1 MKKIYFFIS
10 LFLIFINLGYSQS
23 LVQTVDSIPMRDGK
37 KLAADIYIPSTPGQ
51 YPVILVQTPYNRLY
65 YRINQPLGLGS
76 LTGLPYALVVVDWR
90 GYYGSAAA
98 MVANPDRGK
107 DGYDVVEWIATQSWS
122 NGKIGTWGP
131 SALGKIQFQTA
142 KENPPHLNCA
152 VPLVAGPQFN
162 YLEYFPGGVYRKEY
176 VDQLDN
182 LGFGLATTLLNNPFY
197 NSTWQYA
204 EAANFYPQSIN
215 IPLFMVGGWYDHN
228 VEVMMQM
235 FSGVQTNSPAAV
247 RSKHK
252 LMMGPWAHGG
262 FGTAQVGTCDQG
274 ELTYNEACGW
284 SDSLALRFF
293 DYYLRNSFN
302 GWELE
307 PVVRYFQMGEN
318 MWQQTTTWPPTGT
331 TPIKLFFNENNSLTP
346 SLPSSAS
353 ASATITYDPHNP
365 SPTIGGSTLRN
376 DLLQGPYNQATLV
389 ESRNDILI
397 YTSPILTQNVVL
409 KGSGRVH
416 LFVSSDR
423 PDTDFGY
430 RLTDVYPDGR
440 SMLLVDNIQR
450 MRFRSGFHTT
460 DTASMQNG
468 QVYEIDIPI
477 RDLANTFLSGH
488 RIRIDITS
496 SNYPR
501 FDNNLNNG
509 GKMYTAGDTLTAN
522 NIIYLNSARASF
534 VELPLISYIVG
545 LNDNEPKETQFQII
559 PNPVNESFSI
569 SNESYS
575 EINLYNINGVKIFN
589 QQKSER
595 YNLYFLP
602 AGVYF
607 VEIIGDGGVYWR
619 KLVKG

>member
-1 MKKIYFFIS
+1 MKRNS
-10 LFLIFINLGYSQS
+10 LFLILFLISIGLCKSQT

-37 KLAADIYIPSTPGQ
+37 KLAADIYLPSTPGQ

-76 LTGLPYALVVVDWR
+76 IAGTPYALVVVDWR
-90 GYYGSAAA
+90 GYYGSASA
-98 MVANPDRGK
+98 MVANADRGK
-107 DGYDVVEWIATQSWS
+107 DGYDVVEWIATKSWS

-142 KENPPHLNCA
+142 KENPPHLVCA
-152 VPLVAGPQFN
+152 APLVAGPQFN
-162 YLEYFPGGVYRKEY
+162 YWEYFPGGVYRTEY
-176 VDQLDN
+176 VQQLDN
-182 LGFGLATTLLNNPFY
+182 LGFGLATTLLNNPLY
-197 NSTWQYA
+197 NTTWQYA
-204 EAANFYPQSIN
+204 EAINYYPQSMN
-215 IPLFMVGGWYDHN
+215 VPLFMVGGWYDHN

-235 FSGVQTNSPAAV
+235 FNGVQTSSPLAV

-262 FGTAQVGTCDQG
+262 FGTAQVGTCNQG

-293 DYYLRNSFN
+293 DFYLRDLSN
-302 GWELE
+302 GWESE
-307 PVVRYFQMGEN
+307 PVVQYFQMGEN
-318 MWQQTTTWPPTGT
+318 TWQQTATWPPTGMLA
-331 TPIKLFFNENNSLTP
+331 IKLFFNDNNSLTP
-346 SLPSSAS
+346 TLPTSTTAS
-353 ASATITYDPHNP
+353 ANITYDPHNP

-376 DLLQGPYNQATLV
+376 DLHQGPYNQAPLV

-397 YTSPILTQNVVL
+397 YTTPILTQNTVL

-416 LFVSSDR
+416 LFVSSNR
-423 PDTDFGY
+423 PDTDFGF

-450 MRFRSGFHTT
+450 MRFRAGFHAA
-460 DTASMQNG
+460 DTASMQSG
-468 QVYEIDIPI
+468 QIYEIDIPI
-477 RDLANTFLSGH
+477 HDLANTFLAGH

-509 GKMYTAGDTLTAN
+509 GKMYSTGDTLTALN
-522 NIIYLNSARASF
+522 KVYLNNSHASF
-534 VELPLISYIVG
+534 IELPLNSYIVG
-545 LNDNEPKETQFQII
+545 LNENVPQEDQFQIV
-559 PNPVNESFSI
+559 PNPANESFSI
-569 SNESYS
+569 TNENYN
-575 EINLYNINGVKIFN
+575 EINLYNINGVKIFT

-595 YNLYFLP
+595 YNLNFLP
-602 AGVYF
+602 AGIYF
-607 VEIIGDGGVYWR
+607 VEIISSNGIR
-619 KLVKG
+619 MMKLVKM

>member
-1 MKKIYFFIS
+1 MKRNI
-10 LFLIFINLGYSQS
+10 LFLILFLISIGLCKSQT

-37 KLAADIYIPSTPGQ
+37 KLAADIYLPSTPGQ

-65 YRINQPLGLGS
+65 YRISQPLGLGS
-76 LTGLPYALVVVDWR
+76 MAGTPYALVVVDWR
-90 GYYGSAAA
+90 GYYGSASA
-98 MVANPDRGK
+98 MVANADRGK
-107 DGYDVVEWIATQSWS
+107 DGYDVVEWIATKSWS

-142 KENPPHLNCA
+142 KENPPHLVCA
-152 VPLVAGPQFN
+152 APLVAGPQFN
-162 YLEYFPGGVYRKEY
+162 YWEYYPGGVYRTEY
-176 VDQLDN
+176 VQQLDN
-182 LGFGLATTLLNNPFY
+182 LGFGLATTLLNNPLY
-197 NSTWQYA
+197 NTTWQYA
-204 EAANFYPQSIN
+204 EAINFYPQSMN
-215 IPLFMVGGWYDHN
+215 VPLFMVGGWYDHN

-235 FSGVQTNSPAAV
+235 FNGVQTSSPLAV

-262 FGTAQVGTCDQG
+262 FGTAQVGTCSQG

-293 DYYLRNSFN
+293 DFYLRDLSN
-302 GWELE
+302 GWESE
-307 PVVRYFQMGEN
+307 PVVQYFQMGEN
-318 MWQQTTTWPPTGT
+318 TWQQTATWPPTGML
-331 TPIKLFFNENNSLTP
+331 PIKLFFNDNNSLTP
-346 SLPSSAS
+346 TLPTSTTAS
-353 ASATITYDPHNP
+353 ANITYDPHNP

-376 DLLQGPYNQATLV
+376 DLLQGPYNQAPLV

-397 YTSPILTQNVVL
+397 YTTPILTQNTVL

-416 LFVSSDR
+416 LFVSSNR
-423 PDTDFGY
+423 PDTDFGF

-450 MRFRSGFHTT
+450 MRFRNGYHAA

-468 QVYEIDIPI
+468 QIYEIDIPI
-477 RDLANTFLSGH
+477 HDLANTFLAGH

-509 GKMYTAGDTLTAN
+509 GKMYSTGDTLTALN
-522 NIIYLNSARASF
+522 KVYLNNSHASF
-534 VELPLISYIVG
+534 IELPLNSYIVG
-545 LNDNEPKETQFQII
+545 LNETVPLEDQFQIV
-559 PNPVNESFSI
+559 PNPANESFSI
-569 SNESYS
+569 TNENYN

-595 YNLYFLP
+595 YNLNFLP
-602 AGVYF
+602 AGIYF
-607 VEIIGDGGVYWR
+607 VEIIGDGGVWMK